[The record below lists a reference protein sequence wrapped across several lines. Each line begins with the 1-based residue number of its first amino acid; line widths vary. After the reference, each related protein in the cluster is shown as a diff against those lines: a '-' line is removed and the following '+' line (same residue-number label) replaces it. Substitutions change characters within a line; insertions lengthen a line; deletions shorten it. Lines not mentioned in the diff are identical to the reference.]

1 MGILLSVV
9 IPVYNAERFIE
20 AAVESVMAQDYDNFE
35 IILVDDGSTDN
46 SVAICDALAAKYNR
60 IRVLHKANGGVS
72 SARNAGIDA
81 ALGDYITFVD
91 ADDKIGDNMLADL
104 MTECISKNADKVFCG
119 HDEVFRD
126 GHHVTHIASLPARK
140 LLNRRDIID
149 KLLHTGCLGDS
160 YMNSVWGGVYS
171 MGVLHK
177 YGLRFEDRP
186 MGEDWLF
193 NMKYCNVIE
202 SAVYIDEPYYKYMRN
217 GDSAVS
223 RYQSRQFD
231 LWLENRSFRRALAAE
246 HNFKIDTKFADAR
259 WITKTLY
266 YTLQVINNDSKPHK
280 KLQTIFANPEFQAAL
295 NNATEI
301 ESRYF
306 VPVIWLLKKKFF
318 VGAYLLLRVYA
329 LRLIN

>member
-91 ADDKIGDNMLADL
+91 ADDKIGDNMFADM
-104 MTECISKNADKVFCG
+104 MTECTSKNADKVFCG
-119 HDEVFRD
+119 HDEVFQD
-126 GHHVTHIASLPARK
+126 GHHVAHIASLPARK

-149 KLLHTGCLGDS
+149 KLLLAGCQGDS
-160 YMNSVWGGVYS
+160 YMNSVCVGVYRV
-171 MGVLHK
+171 GVLHK
-177 YGLRFEDRP
+177 HNLRFEDRP

-202 SAVYIDEPYYKYMRN
+202 WAVYIDEPYYKYMRN
-217 GDSAVS
+217 DESAVS
-223 RYQSRQFD
+223 RYQPRQFD

-246 HNFKIDTKFADAR
+246 HNFKIDIKSADAR
-259 WITKTLY
+259 WVTKVLY

-306 VPVIWLLKKKFF
+306 VPIIWLLKKKFF

-329 LRLIN
+329 LRLN